1 MFNVQ
6 CSLTRRMTIW
16 SFMKLTFEPERIWI
30 LTLIILKSPLVIRRM
45 SGLCLTKSNRGATT
59 SWILE
64 NIFIGS
70 DFIIT
75 HDASLSRND
84 KYWLW
89 QELRYAMSILLILMT
104 YLDLSMSCLGFLLC
118 QMIFFITE
126 REDFYPLGTLSR
138 MEITTNVSVTKL
150 EVFVCFFPL
159 QFAFFCNLLK
169 VCLLFW
175 DPFFSRRIWYFYNN
189 NREHLSPLCKHIWAS
204 W

>member
-75 HDASLSRND
+75 HYARLSRND
-84 KYWLW
+84 ILAVTRIEIRNEYFVDSYDIFRSVNVT
-89 QELRYAMSILLILMT
+89 LR
-104 YLDLSMSCLGFLLC
+104 FLLC
-118 QMIFFITE
+118 QMIFYHRE
-126 REDFYPLGTLSR
+126 RRLLSSR
-138 MEITTNVSVTKL
+138 HTFTNGNHNKCVCHKIGSFCVLFPCSVC
-150 EVFVCFFPL
+150 VFL
-159 QFAFFCNLLK
+159 
-169 VCLLFW
+169 
-175 DPFFSRRIWYFYNN
+175 
-189 NREHLSPLCKHIWAS
+189 
-204 W
+204 